1 MSKPD
6 LETRLATIRLAAF
19 DVDGVFTDGKF
30 QLRSDGTDEVR
41 FDTRDGLGVRALIAS
56 GIRVVLI
63 SGRRSEAVARR
74 ARDLGI
80 DRHLGG
86 VSDKAE
92 ALRRIRVELDADLE
106 QTCFVGDDLQDL
118 AAFAEA
124 GLTIAVADAAPE
136 VWDRADLVLLRPG
149 GDGAV
154 REVAE
159 RLLTARGLWK
169 QTVARFARG
178 NA

>member
-6 LETRLATIRLAAF
+6 LELRLAAIRLAAF

-30 QLRSDGTDEVR
+30 RLRSDGTDEVG
-41 FDTRDGLGVRALIAS
+41 FDTRDGLGVRVLTES
-56 GIRVVLI
+56 GIRVVMI
-63 SGRRSEAVARR
+63 SGRRSDAVALR
-74 ARDLGI
+74 ARSLGI
-80 DRHLGG
+80 ERHVGG

-92 ALRRIRVELDADLE
+92 ALRRIRVELDVDRN

-118 AAFAEA
+118 AAFSEA
-124 GLTIAVADAAPE
+124 GLTVAVADAAAE
-136 VWDRADLVLLRPG
+136 VRDRADLVLTRPG

-159 RLLTARGLWK
+159 LILTARGLWK
-169 QTVARFARG
+169 QAVARFAG
-178 NA
+178 EET